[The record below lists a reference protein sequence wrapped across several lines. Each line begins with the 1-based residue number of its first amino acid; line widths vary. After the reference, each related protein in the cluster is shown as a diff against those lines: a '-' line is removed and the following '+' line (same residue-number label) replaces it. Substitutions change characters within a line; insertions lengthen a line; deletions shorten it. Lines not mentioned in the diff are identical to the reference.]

1 MVAEEVVVEC
11 SLHCGGGGG
20 GYGVKVGGG
29 AGGVKAWLW
38 RNWWSEGVGVVVVVV
53 EDEVV

>member
-38 RNWWSEGVGVVVVVV
+38 RDWWSEGVGVVVVVV